1 MTIIILSVAFVRQKM
16 FQLHWFTAGGMHR
29 ALQLKRA
36 RSTFNPSEA
45 APGLLDRLGVSQPRQ
60 CRLERSPG
68 RSLLVQARA
77 GDWVFMQA
85 AVQVY
90 EGRLA
95 CFSHAVM

>member
-45 APGLLDRLGVSQPRQ
+45 APGLLD
-60 CRLERSPG
+60 
-68 RSLLVQARA
+68 
-77 GDWVFMQA
+77 
-85 AVQVY
+85 
-90 EGRLA
+90 
-95 CFSHAVM
+95 